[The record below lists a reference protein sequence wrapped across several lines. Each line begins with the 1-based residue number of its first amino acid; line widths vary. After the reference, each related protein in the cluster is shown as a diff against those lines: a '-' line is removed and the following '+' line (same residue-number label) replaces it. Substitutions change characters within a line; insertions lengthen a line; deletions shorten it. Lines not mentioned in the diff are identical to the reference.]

1 MKHSINSIILA
12 ACLILSPALTMAADA
27 PTPVPV
33 SEVKAAV
40 QATTPATA
48 KSTKIGSIDLNYI
61 GVESELGTSVKTQ
74 LTEMKSKLQAKVLGE
89 EKKLDTLKKSI
100 ESKLPTYTPKQ
111 REAKSKEFQSKVEA
125 FQKLARE
132 SEEAFMK
139 EQGDA
144 TKKIFSLIEKTVI
157 DYGKANNFAII
168 VSKKDILYSDS
179 NNEAQDLTSIILKA
193 VNDSWKNK

>member
-1 MKHSINSIILA
+1 MKRSFNSIMMT
-12 ACLILSPALTMAADA
+12 ACLILAPALAMAADA
-27 PTPVPV
+27 TTPVPA

-40 QATTPATA
+40 QAAAPATA
-48 KSTKIGSIDLNYI
+48 KPTRIGSIDLNYV
-61 GVESELGTSVKTQ
+61 GVESEFGKTAKTQ
-74 LTEMKSKLQAKVLGE
+74 LTEMKSKLQEKVLGE
-89 EKKLDTLKKSI
+89 EKKLDAFKKSI
-100 ESKLPTYTPKQ
+100 ESKLSTYTPKQ
-111 REAKSKEFQSKVEA
+111 RQAKTKEFQSKVEA

-144 TKKIFSLIEKTVI
+144 TGRIFSLIEKAVS
-157 DYGKANNFAII
+157 DYGKANDFAII
-168 VSKKDILYSDS
+168 VSKKDIIYSDS